1 MAQLAL
7 RESKMVL
14 AKPAGATGSLRSY
27 DITGLPPGYAAVVR
41 QLPAGGWR
49 LMVAEPGKTL
59 AIRGEFLTAEF
70 ALARAQRDYDGRA
83 K

>member
-7 RESKMVL
+7 RESQMVL
-14 AKPAGATGSLRSY
+14 GRPPGAPGSLRSY
-27 DITGLPPGYAAVVR
+27 DITGLPPGHSAIVR

-59 AIRGEFLTAEF
+59 AIRGEFLTAES
-70 ALARAQRDYDGRA
+70 ALARAQRDYDGRGH
-83 K
+83 